1 MNKIKSA
8 VKNLLVFALLF
19 GAISFAMDYWR
30 RPNAPK
36 NALQQTLLAL
46 NGESVQLAKLS
57 KEKPV
62 LLYFWGSWCSIC
74 SLTSPSI
81 ENLANDG
88 VQVVSVALKSGNDQ
102 AVQNYLQQHQYDFLT
117 VNDPKGTLSAQW
129 QIQVTPSIIIIKN
142 GKIVHTTTGLSS
154 PWGLKLRLWLS

>member
-8 VKNLLVFALLF
+8 VKNLLVFTLLF
-19 GAISFAMDYWR
+19 SAISFAMDYWR
-30 RPNAPK
+30 RPNAPE

-46 NGESVQLAKLS
+46 NGESVQVAKLS

-81 ENLANDG
+81 ASLANDG

-102 AVQNYLQQHQYDFLT
+102 AVQDYLQQHQYNFLT
-117 VNDPKGTLSAQW
+117 VNDPQGLLSAQW
-129 QIQVTPSIIIIKN
+129 HIQVTPSIIIIKN

>member
-8 VKNLLVFALLF
+8 VKNLLIFVLLF

-30 RPNAPK
+30 RPNAPE

-57 KEKPV
+57 KEKAV

-81 ENLANDG
+81 ASLANEG

-102 AVQNYLQQHQYDFLT
+102 AVQDYLQQHQYNFLT
-117 VNDPKGTLSAQW
+117 VNDPQGLLSAQW
-129 QIQVTPSIIIIKN
+129 HIQVTPSIIIIKN

>member
-1 MNKIKSA
+1 MNKIQSA
-8 VKNLLVFALLF
+8 VKNLLIFVLLF
-19 GAISFAMDYWR
+19 GVISLAMDYWR
-30 RPNAPK
+30 RPNAPE
-36 NALQQTLLAL
+36 NALQQPLRKLA
-46 NGESVQLAKLS
+46 GERIQLAKLS

-81 ENLANDG
+81 ASLANEG
-88 VQVVSVALKSGNDQ
+88 IQVISVALKSGDDQ
-102 AVQNYLQQHQYDFLT
+102 TVQDYLQQHQYNFLT
-117 VNDPKGTLSAQW
+117 VNDPQGTLSAQW

>member
-1 MNKIKSA
+1 MNKIQSA
-8 VKNLLVFALLF
+8 VKNLLIFVLLF
-19 GAISFAMDYWR
+19 GVISLAMDYWR
-30 RPNAPK
+30 RPNAPE
-36 NALQQTLLAL
+36 NALQQPLITLA
-46 NGESVQLAKLS
+46 GERIQLAKLS

-81 ENLANDG
+81 ASLAHDG

-102 AVQNYLQQHQYDFLT
+102 AIQDYLQQHQYNFLT
-117 VNDPKGTLSAQW
+117 VNDPQGTLSSQW